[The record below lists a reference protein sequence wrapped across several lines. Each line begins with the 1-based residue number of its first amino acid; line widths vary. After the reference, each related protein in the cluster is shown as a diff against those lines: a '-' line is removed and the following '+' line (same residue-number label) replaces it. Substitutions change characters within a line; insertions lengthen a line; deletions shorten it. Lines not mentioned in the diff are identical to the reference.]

1 MFNLIVN
8 IINYPFRKLKAFIKK
23 KLGWLGHP
31 IILPYR
37 GYGNKHEFY
46 VRGRVIEDTGL
57 SQPEESDSI
66 LQNMLAMIKRYAS
79 NGIADIKVCAD
90 FAGVERSYITDED
103 GFFEISLPL
112 NSHQLSLNEWQRI
125 HFTMY
130 NNLKN
135 ETEPEVVEETG
146 EVLLSRIEDQFG
158 VITDIDDTLL
168 ISHSTNFRK
177 KLRLMLFKNAKTRMP
192 FDGVASFYS
201 ALQKGSTGTHNNP
214 FFYVSSSEWNLYDLL
229 VDFCEHHNLPKG
241 AFLLRDA
248 KIQLTKIW
256 KAGAGNH
263 NHKFDKICHILE
275 LHEENQFILIGDS
288 GQHDAEIYDKI
299 TRDNPGRIKTIYI
312 RDVRPSRHEEVLTI
326 SEKLKEDTGV
336 EMLLVKDT
344 EEAALHALKKG
355 YITPECVQDIIK
367 EKVDNQQMESE
378 FEQIMEKVIHPAQNA
393 EAQ

>member
-8 IINYPFRKLKAFIKK
+8 IINYPFRKFKSFVKK
-23 KLGWLGHP
+23 RLGWLGHP
-31 IILPYR
+31 TILPYR

-46 VRGRVIEDTGL
+46 VRGRVIENTGL
-57 SQPEESDSI
+57 SQPEERDSI

-79 NGIADIKVCAD
+79 NGIADMKVSAD
-90 FAGVERSYITDED
+90 FAGVERSYVTDED

-112 NSHQLSLNEWQRI
+112 DHQHFTLNEWQHI
-125 HFTMY
+125 HFSMQNTL
-130 NNLKN
+130 NNQD
-135 ETEPEVVEETG
+135 EVIEETG

-177 KLRLMLFKNAKTRMP
+177 KLKLMLFKNAKTRMP
-192 FDGVASFYS
+192 FDGVASFYT
-201 ALQKGSTGTHNNP
+201 ALQKGSNGNYHNP

-248 KIQLTKIW
+248 KIQLAKIW

-263 NHKFDKICHILE
+263 NHKFDKICHILQ

-288 GQHDAEIYDKI
+288 GQHDAEIYDQI

-312 RDVRPSRHEEVLTI
+312 RDVRPSRHEEVLAI
-326 SEKLKEDTGV
+326 SKKLQEDTGI

-344 EEAALHALKKG
+344 EAAALHALKKG
-355 YITPECVQDIIK
+355 YITPECVKDIIK

-378 FEQIMEKVIHPAQNA
+378 LEQIMEKVIHPA
-393 EAQ
+393 